1 MYFLK
6 KKLWCLLLLL
16 VYPFVTAGFEG
27 KIMMVKK
34 TYYDTSYIQFFVK
47 GNQVRIDNYTSNEE
61 LGNTLII
68 NTKSEKAYLLDFER
82 MKYTELH
89 IPPASSEKTD
99 NYKILKTKNFK
110 KINGIKCYQWRV
122 RNREKNSE
130 VAFWVARKDLDF
142 FNKLIPFL
150 SQIDETY
157 FFYEKIQGKSNFF
170 PFMIV
175 ERILLRKEKKRLA
188 VIDIQR
194 TSVGDYQFKIPSNYQ
209 EVKRKISN

>member
-122 RNREKNSE
+122 RNRKKNSE

-142 FNKLIPFL
+142 FNKLIPIL
-150 SQIDETY
+150 SHISGTY
-157 FFYEKIQGKSNFF
+157 EFYERIHGKTNYF

-175 ERILLRKEKKRLA
+175 ERSLLRKERQRLA
-188 VIDIQR
+188 VVDIQS
-194 TSVGDYQFKIPSNYQ
+194 TSVNNGMFNIPDSFI
-209 EVKRKISN
+209 EVKR